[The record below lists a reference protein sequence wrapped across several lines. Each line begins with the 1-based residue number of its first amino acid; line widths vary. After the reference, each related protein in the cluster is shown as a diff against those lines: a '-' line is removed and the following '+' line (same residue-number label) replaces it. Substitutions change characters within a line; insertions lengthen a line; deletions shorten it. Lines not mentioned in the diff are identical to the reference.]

1 MSLFDAPE
9 PRPGLLQRAMG
20 AWERRIAVRE
30 YETEQR
36 DSETQR
42 AAVSAYVLARAQGLA
57 PVVAGGAIA
66 AQEVA
71 AGIVARAMCDAIVEG
86 DYGLLRRD
94 VRMNIGRALM
104 TQGEYLGILLDDGR
118 LYQSSE
124 WDVDGGVKRSQ
135 WVYNC
140 DLSGPTTTIRQ
151 TFPRRRVLHVLVD
164 PSPREPWYGV
174 PPVKRAGV
182 TADLAGLLESALR
195 TDAQTPVKQIIPQPE
210 GATDANIAELE
221 QALKDAAARLAMPPT
236 TQAGYSEGRSS
247 APAQDWQPR
256 RLGPDPTV
264 AEVQLAGEAQA
275 RMLAAFG
282 VHPSVMDPKAT
293 AGALREAHRQTQID
307 LIEPLGKLVEEA
319 VSEFVERKV
328 TIRWPLRTDVAL
340 VQTKVFDLLVKAG
353 VMMPDAARVA
363 GIRGP
368 LREAPEPEPPP
379 IPVVPPVLPPK
390 PEPGA

>member
-9 PRPGLLQRAMG
+9 PRPGILQRAMG
-20 AWERRIAVRE
+20 AWERHVAVRE

-36 DSETQR
+36 DSESQR

-86 DYGLLRRD
+86 DFGLLRRD
-94 VRMNIGRALM
+94 VRMNLGRALM
-104 TQGEYLGILLDDGR
+104 TEGEYLGILLDDGR

-124 WDVDGGVKRSQ
+124 WDIDGGIVRRS
-135 WVYNC
+135 WVYNV

-151 TFPRRRVLHVLVD
+151 TFPQRRVLHVLVD

-195 TDAQTPVKQIIPQPE
+195 EDAQTPVKQIIPQPE
-210 GATDANIAELE
+210 GATEPTIAALE
-221 QALKDAAARLAMPPT
+221 QALKDGAARLAMPPT
-236 TQAGYSEGRSS
+236 TQAAYSEGRSS
-247 APAQDWQPR
+247 APARDWVPM

-275 RMLAAFG
+275 RVLASLG

-307 LIEPLGKLVEEA
+307 LIEPLGKIVEEA
-319 VSEFVERKV
+319 VSEFVERRV

-368 LREAPEPEPPP
+368 LREAPKPEPP
-379 IPVVPPVLPPK
+379 VAVPPVVPPK

>member
-1 MSLFDAPE
+1 
-9 PRPGLLQRAMG
+9 
-20 AWERRIAVRE
+20 
-30 YETEQR
+30 
-36 DSETQR
+36 
-42 AAVSAYVLARAQGLA
+42 
-57 PVVAGGAIA
+57 
-66 AQEVA
+66 
-71 AGIVARAMCDAIVEG
+71 
-86 DYGLLRRD
+86 
-94 VRMNIGRALM
+94 M

-174 PPVKRAGV
+174 SPAKRAGV

-210 GATDANIAELE
+210 GATDPTIAALE
-221 QALKDAAARLAMPPT
+221 MALKDGATRLAMPPT
-236 TQAGYSEGRSS
+236 TQAAYSEGRSS

-256 RLGPDPTV
+256 RLGPDPTI

-275 RMLAAFG
+275 RMLAAYG

-319 VSEFVERKV
+319 VSEFVERQGHDPVAAAERRRAGDGKG
-328 TIRWPLRTDVAL
+328 LRHDG
-340 VQTKVFDLLVKAG
+340 QGWDPDSGRGAG
-353 VMMPDAARVA
+353 GGHQGAVA
-363 GIRGP
+363 GGA
-368 LREAPEPEPPP
+368 EAGTSA
-379 IPVVPPVLPPK
+379 
-390 PEPGA
+390 GAGRSAETGA